1 MSVYGFNENLEKVP
15 IVRLSKTLSCAA
27 RTTTL
32 FEWDSTALAAAG
44 VKVSDLAY
52 YEVVAVSY
60 YFGSSAEYRYT
71 NLSGYSSGDPAY
83 VSSYPSAVIDTY
95 SDKIQATYYNTDS
108 SAQNVTMR
116 VTLMKVACYG

>member
-27 RTTTL
+27 RDITL

-44 VKVSDLAY
+44 IKVSELAY

-60 YFGSSAEYRYT
+60 YYGSSSEYRYS
-71 NLSGYSSGDPAY
+71 NQEGFSSGSPAV
-83 VSSYPSAVIDTY
+83 VSSYPRTTIDTY
-95 SDKIQATYYNTDS
+95 SDKVQASYYSIDD
-108 SAQNVTMR
+108 SAQTVTMR
-116 VTLMKVACYG
+116 VTLMKVE

>member
-15 IVRLSKTLSCAA
+15 IIRLSKTLSCAA

-32 FEWDSTALAAAG
+32 FEWDSAALAAAG

-52 YEVVAVSY
+52 YEVVAISY
-60 YFGSSAEYRYT
+60 YYGSSAEYRYT
-71 NLSGYSSGDPAY
+71 NLSGFSSGDPAY
-83 VSSYPSAVIDTY
+83 VSSYPSATIDTY
-95 SDKIQATYYNTDS
+95 LDKVSASYYSIDD

-116 VTLMKVACYG
+116 VTLMKVA